1 MMKRGLKM
9 NRRKWLSAMFA
20 VTLIFGILAGC
31 AGSGGTK
38 NDGRSASEPPSSS
51 DTGGQNQSSN
61 PPAEEKK
68 EPTSF
73 SIAMRTLNVTY
84 VENHSNI
91 NEDPYVK
98 ALEEFT
104 NTDLDIRLIPHNE
117 YETKMVQMFATN
129 DLPDV
134 VQASGGL
141 NGKELAGSVEAGL
154 YVDLR
159 PYLEEHGKRLLETI
173 PEAAWAR
180 VTDEQ
185 GRIFGIPE
193 YLGNPSRRATWIRKD
208 LLDQTGLD
216 VPRTVD
222 EFLEVLRAF
231 KRLGVEQPFAGRE
244 EFKYADTFFG
254 AYDVFGYSSQMELV
268 DGKMQPKFLDEENMM
283 AAIQVYKTMF
293 DEGLM
298 SKEFATINANTFKS
312 AITSGKAGIWSM
324 NANELPIWGEQL
336 KNNVPGAEVMLI
348 PSPIGPDGKGGYYLY
363 SPVTRSFMITKQA
376 EHKAADIVKFFE
388 WQTTDEAKLF
398 FSFGLEGVDYTME
411 NGQPK
416 YEQPT
421 SNEGLDKQRFL
432 NYWLWM
438 VQDTTYNELV
448 LSQTEEGRA
457 LIEVYDTI
465 LANEGRDG
473 YEFQPPLQAWVNNP
487 DISPFSDR
495 FPPLI
500 NEHIMRMVYG
510 QEPISNWPAVIEEW
524 RSKGGDQVIEEA
536 TERYNS
542 GKGFYAPQR

>member
-1 MMKRGLKM
+1 MRKHLTAWLGIVLLLGL
-9 NRRKWLSAMFA
+9 LTA
-20 VTLIFGILAGC
+20 C
-31 AGSGGTK
+31 AGNGT
-38 NDGRSASEPPSSS
+38 NAPADNAPGNNGASAAAG
-51 DTGGQNQSSN
+51 DADGQNNGQ
-61 PPAEEKK
+61 EEAK
-68 EPTSF
+68 EPTKF

-84 VENHSNI
+84 VENHPDI
-91 NEDPYVK
+91 NNDPYVK

-134 VQASGGL
+134 VQAGGGL

-159 PYLEEHGKRLLETI
+159 PYLEEHGQNLLKTI
-173 PEAAWAR
+173 PEEAWAR
-180 VTDEQ
+180 VTDSE

-208 LLDQTGLD
+208 LLDKTGLE
-216 VPRTVD
+216 VPTTVE

-231 KRLGVEQPFAGRE
+231 KELGVEQPYAGRE

-254 AYDVFGYSSQMELV
+254 AFDVFGYSSQLELV
-268 DGKMQPKFLDEENMM
+268 DGKMQPKFLDVENMQ
-283 AAIQVYKTMF
+283 AAIQVYKTMY

-312 AITSGKAGIWSM
+312 NILSGKAGMWSM

-376 EHKAADIVKFFE
+376 EDKAAEIVKFFD
-388 WQTTDEAKLF
+388 WQTTEEAKLF
-398 FSFGLEGVDYTME
+398 FSFGLEGVDYTIE
-411 NGQPK
+411 NGKPQYKQP
-416 YEQPT
+416 ET
-421 SNEGLDKQRFL
+421 NEELDKQRYL

-473 YEFQPPLQAWVNNP
+473 YEFQPPLEAWVNNP
-487 DISPFSDR
+487 DINPFSDR

-500 NEHIMRMVYG
+500 NEHILKMVYG
-510 QEPISNWPAVIEEW
+510 QEDIREWPKVIEEW
-524 RSKGGDQVIEEA
+524 RAKGGDELIEEA
-536 TERYNS
+536 TRRYEA
-542 GKGFYAPQR
+542 GDGVFPPRR